1 MANPLD
7 KSSRQDFISKNI
19 NKPKE
24 FFPPDALI
32 IFFIIMYLEED
43 IYNSRKIMNE
53 LLERNKQVIR
63 KTAKKMG
70 IIRHLPSFFVNIDNK
85 DSPAKIIMNSLLNE
99 FFNYCFEE
107 YENSVYYDQPANSN
121 IAINFN
127 NFKEINNLNS
137 YTFFV
142 RKNWWEN
149 ISTTREHEV
158 GIRMKNAFEE
168 NGIKLSLLEPK
179 LESISNINDT
189 NDNIAIVDM
198 QTKIILSNEFE
209 ANEFLSK
216 IRKKFKYVIGIYL
229 DEWRKEAQNIAL
241 KYEKYIDANWMANPL
256 LEDIY
261 SVNKTKKVILFPFPI
276 GIKKNDVYNLVNNIK
291 ENDIKFVG
299 GIEQNNVSR
308 VFWYYNIKNIN
319 IVNFDFSTHRNY
331 NIAAYESYLSYLN
344 RLSVSK
350 NLLNFSQRMD
360 GSRSITGRTFEILLT
375 NGLLIQEYSPETS
388 FYLEPNQHFIEF
400 KNLNELVDIINALQK
415 NPNEFESI
423 RKRANSFYNENYNDH
438 KLVKFIEG
446 VVNYN

>member
-1 MANPLD
+1 
-7 KSSRQDFISKNI
+7 
-19 NKPKE
+19 
-24 FFPPDALI
+24 
-32 IFFIIMYLEED
+32 
-43 IYNSRKIMNE
+43 MNE
-53 LLERNKQVIR
+53 LLDRNKQVIR
-63 KTAKKMG
+63 KMAKKMG

-85 DSPAKIIMNSLLNE
+85 DSPAKIIMNTLLNE

-107 YENSVYYDQPANSN
+107 YENSVHYDQPVNSN

-127 NFKEINNLNS
+127 NFKEINNLNF

-149 ISTTREHEV
+149 ISTTREHDV

-179 LESISNINDT
+179 LESISNINDI

-216 IRKKFKYVIGIYL
+216 IRKKFKYVIGVYY
-229 DEWRKEAQNIAL
+229 DAWRKEAQNIAL
-241 KYEKYIDANWMANPL
+241 KYEKYIDANWMNHPL

-276 GIKKNDVYNLVNNIK
+276 GVKKNDVYNLVNNIK

-299 GIEQNNVSR
+299 GIEENNVSR
-308 VFWYYNIKNIN
+308 AFWYYNIKNIN
-319 IVNFDFSTHRNY
+319 IVNFDFSTHRDDNT
-331 NIAAYESYLSYLN
+331 AAYESYLSYLN

-388 FYLEPNQHFIEF
+388 FYLEPNRHFIEF